1 MIPGIS
7 SAVESGLLA
16 ALDARVTD
24 IRGDALLTRDFT
36 LLPAQSDAARQL
48 GIQATGEELT
58 VVLTDPSRRLGNI
71 RVQASG
77 RNCVLFFDNLA
88 WGGNCHANIRLLG
101 TDSAVLFNDIGN
113 AYVALGDVFMRSHR
127 QFLFWGVGA
136 SAVGLSIELEGEG
149 AGVVIGDDALIS
161 GGVWIRNY
169 DMHAMHDLATGAR
182 INKPPVTTVLE
193 RHVWLGQDAMLL
205 STERVGMGAIVGTRA
220 LVKGQVPPRVVV
232 AGTPARVLRE
242 GVSWGRSGYA
252 MTDGERASIGL
263 EKLSSR

>member
-7 SAVESGLLA
+7 SVVEAHLTA
-16 ALDARVTD
+16 TLDARVTD
-24 IRGDALLTRDFT
+24 IRDDALLTRDFT
-36 LLPAQSDAARQL
+36 LLSAQSAEARQL

-58 VVLTDPSRRLGNI
+58 VVVTDPARRLGNI
-71 RVQASG
+71 RVHAAG
-77 RNCVLFFDNLA
+77 RNCTLFFDNLA
-88 WGGNCHANIRLLG
+88 WGGNCHATIRLLG
-101 TDSAVLFNDIGN
+101 NDSAMLFNDIRD

-127 QFLFWGVGA
+127 QFLFWGAGA
-136 SAVGLSIELEGEG
+136 SAVGLSMEIEGED

-205 STERVGMGAIVGTRA
+205 STERVGMGAIVGARA
-220 LVKGQVPPRVVV
+220 LVKGEVPPRVAV

-252 MTDGERASIGL
+252 MSPDERASIGL
-263 EKLSSR
+263 ERLPTS